1 MEHERNTNI
10 RQSENSKKGRIP
22 AFYAE
27 EQKDREYAIK
37 TSLFGRVTM
46 VTVVTVF
53 LGAGSD
59 AKDRHAAG
67 ERGRDGLRRD
77 DSTL

>member
-27 EQKDREYAIK
+27 EQKDREIRRKNYRF
-37 TSLFGRVTM
+37 FGSVTV

-53 LGAGSD
+53 LRAGSG
-59 AKDRHAAG
+59 AKDRHAVG
-67 ERGRDGLRRD
+67 EKRA
-77 DSTL
+77 